1 MMGTISLF
9 EQLATEAA
17 RMRIA
22 AFPAKIARLGG
33 CGWLQ
38 RGVCLALAE
47 MLLDPLTVEEA
58 LTQMGERDV
67 AVLGLGHGARLTGIR
82 RDPTLLGA

>member
-1 MMGTISLF
+1 
-9 EQLATEAA
+9 
-17 RMRIA
+17 MRIA
-22 AFPAKIARLGG
+22 AFPAKIARLGR

-58 LTQMGERDV
+58 LTQIGERDV
-67 AVLGLGHGARLTGIR
+67 AVLGLGHGAGSRASGVILLFWALEDEIR
-82 RDPTLLGA
+82 DEICGV